1 MLSSLRYLVVW
12 VRIVPLILVVIMIGG
27 CTSHPCWVR
36 SGGSMVYLSS
46 LCAMATMG
54 NLSLQ

>member
-1 MLSSLRYLVVW
+1 MVW
-12 VRIVPLILVVIMIGG
+12 VRIVPLILVVMMIGG

-36 SGGSMVYLSS
+36 SGGSVVYLSS
-46 LCAMATMG
+46 LCAMAAIG